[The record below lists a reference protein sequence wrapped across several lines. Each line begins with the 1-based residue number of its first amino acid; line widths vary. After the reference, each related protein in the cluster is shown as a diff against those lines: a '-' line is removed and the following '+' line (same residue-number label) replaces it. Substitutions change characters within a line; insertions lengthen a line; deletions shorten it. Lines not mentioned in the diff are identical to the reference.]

1 MASEEEYQTDH
12 GERDSI
18 LVEDEALQG
27 GFVMLPKV
35 ILHAQNLSRDAKILY
50 AILVDYAWQE
60 RRCFPGY
67 ARLCEDMGASEP
79 IVRKYMREL
88 EEVGL
93 LTQKRR
99 GLGKTNLYVLL
110 RIACAQ
116 LSPLASRTK
125 ETFALDRKLSAAL
138 EPKKARPLDRKKPYL
153 YKDSEDK
160 DTYTTPP
167 VAPQRGARSPRRRHD
182 APPDPARFTTG
193 AYAVCAACGC
203 NPCDKECPT
212 LQETAASAGR
222 EATSTTLRGRR
233 SPAR

>member
-35 ILHAQNLSRDAKILY
+35 ILHARNLSRDAKILY

-67 ARLCEDMGASEP
+67 ARLCADMGASEP

-110 RIACAQ
+110 RIASAQ
-116 LSPLASRTK
+116 LNPPLSRTK
-125 ETFALDRKLSAAL
+125 VSFVLDRKFPASL
-138 EPKKARPLDRKKPYL
+138 EPKKPDPLDRKKPYL
-153 YKDSEDK
+153 YKDSGDK

-167 VAPQRGARSPRRRHD
+167 VAPQRGARSTRRRR
-182 APPDPARFTTG
+182 AEPPDPARFTTG
-193 AYAVCAACGC
+193 AYGVCPQCGC
-203 NPCDKECPT
+203 NPCDEECPT
-212 LQETAASAGR
+212 LQKPAETRVA
-222 EATSTTLRGRR
+222 
-233 SPAR
+233 PARSRPRGGAGQ

>member
-12 GERDSI
+12 GKRDSI

-27 GFVMLPKV
+27 GLVMLPKV
-35 ILHAQNLSRDAKILY
+35 ILHARNLSRDAKILY

-88 EEVGL
+88 EEVDL

-110 RIACAQ
+110 RIASAQ
-116 LSPLASRTK
+116 LNPLASRTK
-125 ETFALDRKLSAAL
+125 ETFVLDRKLFAAL
-138 EPKKARPLDRKKPYL
+138 EPKKARPLDRKKLYL

-160 DTYTTPP
+160 GNYSGP
-167 VAPQRGARSPRRRHD
+167 
-182 APPDPARFTTG
+182 
-193 AYAVCAACGC
+193 
-203 NPCDKECPT
+203 
-212 LQETAASAGR
+212 AGR
-222 EATSTTLRGRR
+222 SWQRR
-233 SPAR
+233 LTEV

>member
-35 ILHAQNLSRDAKILY
+35 ILHARNLSRDAKILY

-67 ARLCEDMGASEP
+67 ARLCADMGASEP

-110 RIACAQ
+110 RIASAQ
-116 LSPLASRTK
+116 LNPSLSRTK
-125 ETFALDRKLSAAL
+125 ETFVLDRKFPASL
-138 EPKKARPLDRKKPYL
+138 EPKKPDPLDRKKPYL
-153 YKDSEDK
+153 YKDSGDK

-167 VAPQRGARSPRRRHD
+167 VAPQRGARSPRRRRD
-182 APPDPARFTTG
+182 ATPDPARFTTG

-203 NPCDKECPT
+203 NPCDEDCPT
-212 LQETAASAGR
+212 LQKLTETRAV
-222 EATSTTLRGRR
+222 
-233 SPAR
+233 PARSRPRGGAGQ